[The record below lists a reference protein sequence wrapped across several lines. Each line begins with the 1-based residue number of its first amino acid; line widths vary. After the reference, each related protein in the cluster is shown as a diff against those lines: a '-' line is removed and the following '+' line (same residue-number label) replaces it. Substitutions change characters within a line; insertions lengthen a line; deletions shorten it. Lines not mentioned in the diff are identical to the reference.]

1 MRQSAISFESKGVT
15 LEGVVAVPEGDVGP
29 LAGVVICHPHPLRG
43 GNMDNNVVLSVAY
56 ALTQSGF
63 ATLRFNFRGV
73 GNSGGEH
80 TEGKLEA
87 QDALSALDVLKAWR
101 DVDGGRVGVAGYSFG
116 SRVVL
121 ENAKIHAKAKAI
133 AVISPPFAAVES
145 TPLKKSK
152 RPVFLIAGDQDRL
165 VQSESL
171 DPVLDTFS
179 HRPECRLVAGA
190 DHFWGGYEDQ
200 MAPEV
205 CRFFTEHLK

>member
-1 MRQSAISFESKGVT
+1 
-15 LEGVVAVPEGDVGP
+15 
-29 LAGVVICHPHPLRG
+29 
-43 GNMDNNVVLSVAY
+43 MDNNVVLSVAY
-56 ALTQSGF
+56 ALTQNGF

-121 ENAKIHAKAKAI
+121 ENAKIHSKAKAI

-171 DPVLDTFS
+171 EPVLDTFS